1 MPGDQEVLGDADSVS
16 SKAGRRK
23 EQNRPAD
30 LSLPRSVIAATVI
43 AVFAV
48 NLVILGYAM
57 SISQPAAD
65 AAQEQAGIQLD
76 TGSDGSALPDMVGVP
91 ADGDED
97 EFDEEEDDWALEPI
111 RVVNVFDLPSL
122 DETRPLYIRHC
133 AGCHGVEGRGDG
145 PAAEV
150 LLPRP
155 RDFFGSEFRYAAWEP
170 DQEHILADLQRTIT
184 RGVPRSPMPGF
195 GGVLTEAEIAG
206 LAHYVLDIR
215 KKGEQLAP
223 PAEPI
228 DIGDRPPITPEL
240 VAYGKELFVSL
251 SCNTCHG
258 DTGRG
263 DGMNAEALVDFQ
275 GRPVRPADFTSGLFK
290 SGQTPEDLCRT
301 VLRGVPGTPMVA
313 YEAVLAQENEDEEET
328 VNTMDAWAVVAYIR
342 SFAREPTPPGAA
354 SGAAVVAGSAPDESM
369 LMDPAHPAWLGVEP
383 VPITINPLQSR
394 PEQTT
399 FVEVRAVRAAERL
412 ALCLDW
418 RDASL
423 DVARGEGVHPDAVGA
438 MFGLGDEAPALPAD
452 IAIAVYGPEE
462 PVNTWYWRADRQLDA
477 VIGRWHREI
486 AVDREIADG
495 WYLFAGGRGS
505 RLPEAS
511 LLQGDPSARDA
522 DPRLVEHAVLEVN
535 ARGLGGVTPQAIEG
549 QSTHGAAIWS
559 SGSWRVL
566 MVRPLLTEDDLDVQ
580 FRPGRRVP
588 VAFAVWDGAK
598 GDHAGVKLIS
608 SWHWLV
614 LNP

>member
-1 MPGDQEVLGDADSVS
+1 VL
-16 SKAGRRK
+16 
-23 EQNRPAD
+23 
-30 LSLPRSVIAATVI
+30 

-57 SISQPAAD
+57 SVSRPAA
-65 AAQEQAGIQLD
+65 AGAPAREGIDLV
-76 TGSDGSALPDMVGVP
+76 TGIDEPAVPDRVEVP
-91 ADGDED
+91 ADGDADDFED
-97 EFDEEEDDWALEPI
+97 DEDDWAFEPI
-111 RVVNVFDLPSL
+111 QVVNVFGLPSL
-122 DETRPLYIRHC
+122 DDTRPLYVRHC
-133 AGCHGVEGRGDG
+133 AGCHGVEGRSDG
-145 PAAEV
+145 PAAEA

-155 RDFFGSEFRYAAWEP
+155 RDFFGSEFRYAAWDP
-170 DQEHILADLQRTIT
+170 DREHVLTDLQRSIT

-195 GGVLTEAEIAG
+195 GGVLSETEIAG
-206 LAHYVLDIR
+206 LARYVLDIR
-215 KKGEQLAP
+215 ERGEQLAP
-223 PAEPI
+223 PAEPL

-240 VAYGKELFVSL
+240 VARGKELFVSL
-251 SCNTCHG
+251 SCDTCHG

-263 DGMNAEALVDFQ
+263 DGMNADALVDFQ

-290 SGQTPEDLCRT
+290 TGQTPEDLCRT

-313 YEAVLAQENEDEEET
+313 YEAVLAQENDDEEES

-342 SFAREPTPPGAA
+342 SFAREPTPPGVA
-354 SGAAVVAGSAPDESM
+354 SGAAIVAGPPPDESM
-369 LMDPAHPAWLGVEP
+369 LADPAHPAWLGVEP

-399 FVEVRAVRAAERL
+399 FVEARAVRTAERL

-418 RDASL
+418 RDASMN
-423 DVARGEGVHPDAVGA
+423 VARGEGMHPDAVGA
-438 MFGLGDEAPALPAD
+438 MFGLGDVAPALPVD
-452 IAIAVYGPEE
+452 IAIAVYGPQE

-477 VIGRWHREI
+477 VIGKWHREI
-486 AVDREIADG
+486 AVDREITDG

-511 LLQGDPSARDA
+511 LLEGDPAAQDA
-522 DPRLVEHAVLEVN
+522 DPRLVERAALEVN
-535 ARGLGGVTPQAIEG
+535 ARGLGGVTLQAIEG
-549 QSTHGAAIWS
+549 QSTHGAAIWT

-566 MVRPLLTEDDLDVQ
+566 MVRALVTEDDLDVQ
-580 FRPGRRVP
+580 FTPGRRVP

-598 GDHAGVKLIS
+598 GDHAGTKLIS